1 MSRVLSISLTQPLM
15 MWFFMGLCV
24 VSLLMIVYA
33 AWRPWRVKGVV
44 ITLVA
49 ITVGAFA
56 AKIIVEKL
64 WRPFPDSIPISI
76 YFAVALTV
84 IALFATMF
92 IRRRILLFIALCL
105 SLVGSAGVAN
115 LTYQLYPDL
124 RSLVPVE
131 VAREMSYSEFAHVS
145 KAPTAQGREIGAKVT
160 FSLVGEKSSF
170 PARDAIAYIPPSYWT
185 KQADSLPVLVLMA
198 GSPGSPSDWFE
209 SARVDTVADEYQRT
223 HDGKSPIV
231 ISVDATAT
239 LGGDPL
245 CVDGPEFKVMI
256 YLTQD
261 VPTGIK
267 NAFKVNS
274 DQSQWTI
281 GGLSYG
287 GTCSFQVITN
297 HPSAYGHFLDF
308 SGQDELVS
316 GTHEQT
322 LAKFFGG
329 DQKRYDDSN
338 PAAILKKYSDGNRF
352 GSISGVFVAGS
363 QDAESQKGL
372 KRLNDL
378 AQHAGMH
385 TQYLEVPGGHDFGTW
400 REAMRAT
407 FALSAQY
414 GGL

>member
-1 MSRVLSISLTQPLM
+1 M

-24 VSLLMIVYA
+24 VSLLMMVHTT
-33 AWRPWRVKGVV
+33 WRQWRVKGVIV
-44 ITLVA
+44 ALLA
-49 ITVGAFA
+49 ITVGMFA
-56 AKIIVEKL
+56 AKFIVEKL
-64 WRPFPDSIPISI
+64 WRPFPDSIPLPI
-76 YFAVALTV
+76 YAGVALAV
-84 IALFATMF
+84 IVLVATAF
-92 IRRRILLFIALCL
+92 VRRRIFLITALCL
-105 SLVGSAGVAN
+105 SLIGSAGVAN
-115 LTYQLYPDL
+115 ATYQLYPDL

-131 VAREMSYSEFAHVS
+131 VAREMSYDEFVRVA
-145 KAPTAQGREIGAKVT
+145 KAPTAHGRTIGAMVT
-160 FSLVGEKSSF
+160 FSLVGEQSSF

-185 KQADSLPVLVLMA
+185 KQEEALPVLVLMA
-198 GSPGSPSDWFE
+198 GNPGSPSDWFE
-209 SARVDTVADEYQRT
+209 SARVDAVADEYQRK

-239 LGGDPL
+239 FSGDPL
-245 CVDGPEFKVMI
+245 CVDGPEFKVMT

-261 VPTGIK
+261 VPTRIK
-267 NAFKVNS
+267 AVFRVNP

-297 HPSAYGHFLDF
+297 HPSSYGHFLDF

-338 PAAILKKYSDGNRF
+338 PAAILKKNSDGNRF
-352 GSISGVFVAGS
+352 NSISGVFVAGA
-363 QDAESQKGL
+363 QDTEAQKGL

-400 REAMRAT
+400 REAIRAT